1 MLGLIIVGAI
11 ALLMVINDTIVTMES
26 ERIINDFGGDN

>member
-1 MLGLIIVGAI
+1 MLGLIIMGAV
-11 ALLMVINDTIVTMES
+11 ALATVINITVVTMES

>member
-11 ALLMVINDTIVTMES
+11 ALVTVINVTIVTMES
-26 ERIINDFGGDN
+26 ERITNDFGGDN